1 MNAGSHDGGDRM
13 NSASPAPAAQ
23 RRTLAVGAAPRRAAP
38 TPGRIARRRRAIGLT
53 KRLLPVAALALLATI
68 VLWPEFTRWA
78 DQARMRA
85 GRLAAQM
92 ATGLMT
98 DPVYHG
104 VDQRGRPYTVTATSA
119 RQVSPERVDL
129 SAPKGDVTLEGG
141 RWLMVQARQGAY
153 MQHLGNLDLSGEV
166 HLYRDDGT
174 TMTTH
179 AANIDLKAGAAAGS
193 EMVHAEGPFGTLDAQ
208 GFTMTDRGTAIQFA
222 GPGRLVLNG
231 RR

>member
-1 MNAGSHDGGDRM
+1 MNAAPPP
-13 NSASPAPAAQ
+13 SAATRA
-23 RRTLAVGAAPRRAAP
+23 RRGLAVGTERRRAPP
-38 TPGRIARRRRAIGLT
+38 TPGRIARRRRAIGAA
-53 KRLLPVAALALLATI
+53 KRLLPVAALALLATVI
-68 VLWPEFTRWA
+68 LWPEFSRWV

-92 ATGLMT
+92 QTGVLT

-104 VDQRGRPYTVTATSA
+104 VDQRGRPYTVTAKTA

-129 SAPKGDVTLEGG
+129 ATPKGDVTLEDG

-153 MQHLGNLDLSGEV
+153 MQHLGNLDLSGDV
-166 HLYRDDGT
+166 QLYRDDGT

-193 EMVHAEGPFGTLDAQ
+193 NMVHAEGPFGTLDAQ
-208 GFTMTDRGTAIQFA
+208 GFTLIDRGTAIQFA

-231 RR
+231 RQ